1 MFLLNLE
8 YVNKNIQQKWRYDG
22 NDDNIILLLF
32 VASCATSLLST
43 LQKSRLQLVWVK
55 SLLQRRSEH
64 FIETKTARPL

>member
-1 MFLLNLE
+1 MFLSNLE

-32 VASCATSLLST
+32 VASRATSLLST

-55 SLLQRRSEH
+55 SLLQRRLEH
-64 FIETKTARPL
+64 FIDT